1 MKIFTTNSKITY
13 EIDEENGLVTAILN
27 DCVVEYAKIMKRAYA
42 RSRLKEADI
51 STINHRI
58 GKMVAE
64 GVLRDKYSGTAKCCS
79 DDVFDEKIGM
89 EIARSRAILKR
100 ELAYAK
106 ATQKLFMKAVI
117 ESAIFCE
124 ISNRRCDK
132 IEATCDILD
141 RYEEDE
147 E

>member
-1 MKIFTTNSKITY
+1 MKIFTTNSNITY
-13 EIDEENGLVTAILN
+13 EIDEENGIVTAILN
-27 DCVVEYAKIMKRAYA
+27 DCVVEYAKIMKRTCAG
-42 RSRLKEADI
+42 SRLSEEDI
-51 STINHRI
+51 SVINHRI

-64 GVLRDKYSGTAKCCS
+64 GVLRDKYSGTAKCSS
-79 DDVFDEKIGM
+79 DDVFDENIGM

-100 ELAYAK
+100 ELAYTRV
-106 ATQKLFMKAVI
+106 TQKLFMKSVI
-117 ESAIFCE
+117 ETGIFCE

-132 IEATCDILD
+132 MEATCNILD